1 MDCLGKRE
9 QGKATICFGFL
20 FCKPIITCRA
30 QWAPCLAHTWKQ
42 NSGLGSGHGTIDT
55 SPDTAFPIE
64 MQTSVDMAPVSAP
77 VFRNAFLGSTR
88 SFFFS
93 PSAVNA
99 VLTVS
104 YIIWWHQRKHSSG
117 CRLGRSCHLW
127 QICDKLH
134 FSTLFILSDEGPT
147 LGKTTWPSLDGNG
160 AMSHWT
166 AIASALRGGDLWSL
180 SNPSL

>member
-88 SFFFS
+88 SFFFFPFCCQRCFNS
-93 PSAVNA
+93 ELHYLVTSEEAQFRVSAWQE
-99 VLTVS
+99 LPLMTD
-104 YIIWWHQRKHSSG
+104 
-117 CRLGRSCHLW
+117 LW
-127 QICDKLH
+127 QAAFFYH
-134 FSTLFILSDEGPT
+134 FHLEWWRTHTWEDDMALPWWKWCYVSLNCYCFRTEG
-147 LGKTTWPSLDGNG
+147 
-160 AMSHWT
+160 
-166 AIASALRGGDLWSL
+166 RG
-180 SNPSL
+180 PVIFE